1 MTLPIEPG
9 CYAVTCHSPLPENNN
24 RVVKVLQFV
33 DTHAHIDENNLW
45 EVSQDFSYHIF
56 GTDITQWPYVPEYGL
71 IRIDGNFDLT
81 EEKELEVIM
90 K

>member
-56 GTDITQWPYVPEYGL
+56 
-71 IRIDGNFDLT
+71 
-81 EEKELEVIM
+81 
-90 K
+90 